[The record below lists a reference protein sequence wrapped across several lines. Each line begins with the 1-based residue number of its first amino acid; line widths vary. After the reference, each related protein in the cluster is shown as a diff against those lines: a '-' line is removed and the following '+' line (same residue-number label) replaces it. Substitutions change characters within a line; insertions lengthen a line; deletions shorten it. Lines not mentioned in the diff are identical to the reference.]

1 MGLLETP
8 AAALAWIGRQ
18 GTRAVALSV
27 FAGLALP
34 WLPAPAK
41 PAFTPSLFVLLC
53 LAFLRAHVRSARPC
67 PAPRPGSRGA
77 GLDDE
82 RDAAGGRPR
91 PHRTGAGCGHA
102 RPVRRLD
109 VAG

>member
-34 WLPAPAK
+34 WLAAAAK

-53 LAFLRAHVRSARPC
+53 LAFLRAHWPICAAMSGA
-67 PAPRPGSRGA
+67 PAWFSRCWPG
-77 GLDDE
+77 
-82 RDAAGGRPR
+82 
-91 PHRTGAGCGHA
+91 
-102 RPVRRLD
+102 
-109 VAG
+109 